1 MRNNKI
7 SKTAVALLGATMAL
21 GLTACGGGAEPADG
35 DNGGGGASGGQS
47 ITLSFV
53 PSWTDGR
60 SVGHLVKYQLEEAG
74 YEVDIQDLSE
84 VGPIYTALAQGDVDM
99 YPSAWPEVTHVQY
112 MEKLG
117 DKIEDLG
124 AYYDNAKLTWAVPEY
139 SKINSIED
147 IKEHADV
154 LDNKII
160 GIEPGAGLTKAS
172 QESVLPEYG
181 LDSFELVT
189 SSTAGMLSELKT
201 ATDAEEEIVVTLWRP
216 FWANSEFGMRD
227 LEDPKGALGEAEALH
242 FLGKKGFAEEFP
254 KVAEWVGSIEMS
266 DEVYGSLEDTV
277 VNQFAEGEEEEAIK
291 QWLAENPDAV
301 PAFEG

>member
-7 SKTAVALLGATMAL
+7 SKAGIALLGATMTL
-21 GLTACGGGAEPADG
+21 GLAACGGDSAGEGAA
-35 DNGGGGASGGQS
+35 GGENKS

-74 YEVDIQDLSE
+74 YDVEIQDLSE

-112 MEKLG
+112 MDKLG
-117 DKIEDLG
+117 DQIDDLG

-139 SKINSIED
+139 SEINSIED
-147 IKEHADV
+147 IPEYADV
-154 LDNKII
+154 LENKII

-201 ATDAEEEIVVTLWRP
+201 ATEAQEEIVVTLWRP

-227 LEDPKGALGEAEALH
+227 LEDPKGALGEAESLH

-254 KVAEWVGSIEMS
+254 EVAEWVGSIEMS

-291 QWLAENPDAV
+291 QWLSENPDAV